1 MRFTKKGA
9 VIDYEKTKR
18 EIMLA
23 IENGVNYFDTAY
35 LYPGSEDCLGRIFEE
50 EKCRDKVYIAT
61 KLPHYL
67 MRSAKA
73 IERTF
78 DEQLKRLRTDYV
90 DYYLMHMFTAPMDW
104 DRLCKLGIREW

>member
-61 KLPHYL
+61 KLPHY
-67 MRSAKA
+67 
-73 IERTF
+73 
-78 DEQLKRLRTDYV
+78 
-90 DYYLMHMFTAPMDW
+90 
-104 DRLCKLGIREW
+104 